1 MEGTDPRR
9 KIGAASIGQF
19 GEIYDF
25 AVFGFSVPILAVHF
39 FPASDPVSG
48 ILSTFAVYAVA
59 FFARPLGGLAFGFL
73 ADKIGRVKVLAVTI
87 WLMAGATAF
96 IGALPTYSSIGI
108 AAPTLLVL
116 CRLLQGFAMGGETSG
131 ATSYILESAPD
142 GRRGFWVGIIWF
154 VAHLPN
160 ALVAL
165 MLVLLQLLAGSEA
178 YFDWLWRVPFL
189 VGGLVGVVGFW
200 MRRNLE
206 DPKEYRDA
214 KQSSDSAKLRSDR
227 RAGIK
232 SMIYVLL
239 IQPIQTVASYLLL
252 GFMYTF
258 LVRDAHLDSLSAL
271 ISNAL
276 AMLIVAAM
284 IPIGGALSDRI
295 GRKFVLTV
303 GAIWIACAAYPAIL
317 LAASGTF
324 SGAML
329 GQLLVAVGLG
339 LYGGATFVA
348 AVEFFPTTFRATGH
362 AVAYQLAVA
371 IFGGTTP
378 LVAAWLV
385 GHFATPIAPAYYVIA
400 IAVMCAVAVQ
410 FVPET
415 KNVSLRTAAANK
427 QPGGDHADDQSG
439 IFVRT
444 LR

>member
-1 MEGTDPRR
+1 MQDTNTSSNR

-39 FPASDPVSG
+39 FPTSDPQAAV
-48 ILSTFAVYAVA
+48 LSTFAVYAVA
-59 FFARPLGGLAFGFL
+59 FFARPLGGLTFGFL
-73 ADKIGRVKVLAVTI
+73 ADKIGRVKILAITI
-87 WLMAGATAF
+87 WLMAGATAL
-96 IGALPTYSSIGI
+96 IGALPTHSSVGI
-108 AAPTLLVL
+108 AAPALLVF

-154 VAHLPN
+154 FAHLPN

-165 MLVLLQLLAGSEA
+165 MLVLLQFLVGFETYS
-178 YFDWLWRVPFL
+178 DWVWRVPFL
-189 VGGLVGVVGFW
+189 VGGLIGIIGFW

-206 DPKEYRDA
+206 EPKEYQDA
-214 KQSSDSAKLRSDR
+214 KKTLNSTKLRADR
-227 RAGIK
+227 RAGMK

-239 IQPIQTVASYLLL
+239 IQPVQTVGSYLLL

-258 LVRDAHLDSLSAL
+258 LVKDAHLDPMSAL

-276 AMLIVAAM
+276 AVLILAAI
-284 IPIGGALSDRI
+284 IPAGGALSDRV
-295 GRKFVLTV
+295 GRKVVLTA
-303 GAIWIACAAYPAIL
+303 GAIWIAFAAYPAIL

-324 SGAML
+324 YGALL
-329 GQLLVAVGLG
+329 GQILVAIGVG
-339 LYGGATFVA
+339 LYGGAAFTA
-348 AVEFFPTTFRATGH
+348 AVEFFPTSFRATGH

-378 LVAAWLV
+378 LIATWLV
-385 GHFATPIAPAYYVIA
+385 GHFATPAAPGYYVIA
-400 IAVMCAVAVQ
+400 IAVTGVVAIQ

-415 KNVSLRTAAANK
+415 KSVSLRTASTNR
-427 QPGGDHADDQSG
+427 QSG
-439 IFVRT
+439 ESLIEVRT
-444 LR
+444 V